1 MSKTANSD
9 TSCGGVRCEIKENL
23 GLFLENGRVYNYF
36 KSDAYPYVQKEDVT
50 MQLAIIIKDVLI

>member
-1 MSKTANSD
+1 MEKADNSD

-50 MQLAIIIKDVLI
+50 MELAKILLNTF